1 MRIIYS
7 VRVTIFTHLLQI
19 SLFARILYERE
30 ENIFFF
36 FFATKSNVDVKLI
49 YFEGLKCISSRAC
62 TSVFL
67 PNDSLNVG
75 NRNSIKIS

>member
-1 MRIIYS
+1 MS
-7 VRVTIFTHLLQI
+7 AKKTF
-19 SLFARILYERE
+19 
-30 ENIFFF
+30 FFF

-49 YFEGLKCISSRAC
+49 YFEGLTCISSRAC